1 MRLSDMS
8 DDALEKARK
17 LYAAF
22 MLLPKSNQRD
32 RLRLRAVSSELRWR
46 KLDPV
51 RRARLPEKHCVGCHS
66 TADPDEL
73 VFLEKHFFCRAC
85 LTCPHGHEHYRNGA
99 ADVCYE
105 CVRDAFTMHTL
116 RGPLIEDIDTYY
128 DAFVKHGWNVD
139 EAKLWNIR
147 EQDHFFGIVIG
158 AAVANPK
165 RRAAPQVASWLP
177 PFLWPNKDPP

>member
-32 RLRLRAVSSELRWR
+32 WLQLQAVSSELRWR

-85 LTCPHGHEHYRNGA
+85 LTCPHGHEHYRNGT

-116 RGPLIEDIDTYY
+116 RGPLTEDLDAYY
-128 DAFVKHGWNVD
+128 DAFVKHGWDVN

-147 EQDHFFGIVIG
+147 EQDTFFMAVLDE
-158 AAVANPK
+158 AARQK
-165 RRAAPQVASWLP
+165 KRAAPQAASWLP
-177 PFLWPNKDPP
+177 PFLCPNKG